1 MKTDLIKV
9 FSPQKPFPESEDC
22 RDKMCGRENSYVMS
36 VIFIYNWNSIKNERH
51 LWETG
56 FMLENKY
63 IIIAGEEAGPKS
75 NKMGGIWNVID
86 AEAKTLADL
95 ISKGVIDK
103 KTAPTII
110 IAGPYYD
117 HSGSDWNK
125 GLNRITD
132 MSGLEEMKSE
142 GEIFERIEEL
152 KTKGIHAFAGI
163 EMVKGIKIIHLLFK
177 TDDFCRVSREY
188 KGKEMCLA
196 SAVKAEAFDL
206 IGLDS
211 MTYENMGNGMEY
223 THYLN
228 LSYSISEF
236 IKSLVNSSEQNS
248 EEYKDEAVSEFA
260 ASLMPAMHVSLHCHE
275 FGVFYTLARL
285 KKMGISIRSV
295 ATYHATLPGRSS
307 GHRSIQKIRNND
319 SSWDPGVPVNHARL
333 ESLSA
338 YADVVTAVGDSTR
351 KEIKLFYG
359 IDAIIVRNG
368 VDNNSDEIDWNKKT
382 HCRKEI
388 QNFLSEKLNNVFDSK
403 KIPADR
409 IIPIFSI
416 SRIEIENKGYPD
428 LLDSLVILDR
438 MVKTEIDAGHLDE
451 NYRVVCFIIAAHGP
465 KANPPENFPVYLPE
479 EILVG
484 EEIRLQQM
492 IQSRGLECSKLPDG
506 TRHVAAVLYPQWLSD
521 HDGGLNMP
529 SDEFMAGCIAG
540 VFPSKY
546 EPFLLTGLEAGKEST
561 PSIVSKVCGFSDAL
575 HTLKRLVMGMGG
587 VIVVDN
593 INIPYLETI
602 TDYALSMDYFI
613 DTFTDDKVKYNLLC
627 QEANLLARDMNWEDP
642 IKEYYELLTGIRLE

>member
-1 MKTDLIKV
+1 
-9 FSPQKPFPESEDC
+9 
-22 RDKMCGRENSYVMS
+22 
-36 VIFIYNWNSIKNERH
+36 
-51 LWETG
+51 
-56 FMLENKY
+56 MLESKC

-86 AEAKTLADL
+86 AEAKTLAGL

-103 KTAPTII
+103 KTAPSII
-110 IAGPYYD
+110 VAGPYYG

-125 GLNRITD
+125 GLNRVTD
-132 MSGLEEMKSE
+132 MSELEEMEPE
-142 GEIFERIEEL
+142 GELFDTIEAL
-152 KTKGIHAFAGI
+152 KTKGIEVFPGI
-163 EMVKGIKIIHLLFK
+163 EIVNGIKVIHLLFK
-177 TDDFCRVSREY
+177 TDDFCRVSRDY

-196 SAVKAEAFDL
+196 SLIKAEAYDL

-211 MTYENMGNGMEY
+211 MTYESMGNGMEY

-228 LSYSISEF
+228 LSYAISEF
-236 IKSLVNSSEQNS
+236 IVTLVTAREISS
-248 EEYKDEAVSEFA
+248 EEYEDEAISEFA

-275 FGVFYTLARL
+275 FGVFYALARL
-285 KKMGISIRSV
+285 KKLGISIRSV

-307 GHRSIQKIRNND
+307 GHRSIKKIREND
-319 SSWDPGVPVNHARL
+319 NSWDSGVPVNHAKL
-333 ESLSA
+333 ESLSGF
-338 YADVVTAVGDSTR
+338 ADVVTAVGDSTG

-359 IDAIIVRNG
+359 IDSIIVRNG
-368 VDNNSDEIDWNKKT
+368 IDKEDEDIDWDKKLE
-382 HCRKEI
+382 CRKRI
-388 QNFLSEKLNNVFDSK
+388 QEFLSEKINNVFDSK
-403 KIPADR
+403 SIPADR

-451 NYRVVCFIIAAHGP
+451 NYRVVCFLIAAHGP
-465 KANPPENFPVYLPE
+465 KTNPPEDFPINLPE
-479 EILVG
+479 EVLVG

-492 IQSRGLECSKLPDG
+492 IEARGLECAKLPDG
-506 TRHVAAVLYPQWLSD
+506 TRHVSAVLYPQWISD
-521 HDGGLNMP
+521 HDGGLNMRP
-529 SDEFMAGCIAG
+529 DEFMAGCIAG

-561 PSIVSKVCGFSDAL
+561 PSIVSKICGFSDAL
-575 HTLKRLVMGMGG
+575 KTLKRLVMGMGG
-587 VIVVDN
+587 VIVVNN
-593 INIPYLETI
+593 INSPYLESI
-602 TDYALSMDYFI
+602 ADYALAMDYFI